1 MVASNLHV
9 VTHEEEGWAIKREG
23 SANPLSTHT
32 TQRDAI
38 NAALDV
44 AQDEETNVIVHRK
57 DGRIKEVKSYTDNNN
72 DDANTTSSTTPTRRV
87 TAVSPLASM
96 GSRIRWSAVL
106 AGFFVTVAS
115 SLALTALGVA
125 IALSLADV
133 VSADALRIFVGV
145 WVMLTLLAS
154 LFVGGIIISRM
165 TVGESDVFEP
175 SVYGTLLWALTFVVL
190 PLLPLANSNVG
201 FGSFYSPTQQSAPT
215 EQELTDSGLTTDE
228 AETVAQAA
236 NPQGTVASWVRGS
249 ATEVAWLSF
258 IAILVS
264 LAAAIGGAIL
274 GASMDEDHLL
284 ARKGTVRVSTT

>member
-57 DGRIKEVKSYTDNNN
+57 DGRIKEVKSYTDN
-72 DDANTTSSTTPTRRV
+72 DEPASSTTSPARRV
-87 TAVSPLASM
+87 AAVSPLASM

-133 VSADALRIFVGV
+133 MSADALRIFVGV

-154 LFVGGIIISRM
+154 LFVGGMIISRM
-165 TVGESDVFEP
+165 TVGESEVFEP
-175 SVYGTLLWALTFVVL
+175 SVYGVLLWALTFVVL
-190 PLLPLANSNVG
+190 PLLPMSNSNVG
-201 FGSFYSPTQQSAPT
+201 FGSFYSPTQESPPT
-215 EQELTDSGLTTDE
+215 QEELTDSGLTTDE

-249 ATEVAWLSF
+249 ATEIAWLSF
-258 IAILVS
+258 VAILVS

-274 GASMDEDHLL
+274 GASLDEDHLL
-284 ARKGTVRVSTT
+284 AQKRTVRASAA

>member
-57 DGRIKEVKSYTDNNN
+57 DGRIKEVKTYYDNSEEPVS
-72 DDANTTSSTTPTRRV
+72 TSSPAPAKRV
-87 TAVSPLASM
+87 AAVSPLASM
-96 GSRIRWSAVL
+96 GSRVRWGAVM

-125 IALSLADV
+125 LSLCLSNV
-133 VSADALRIFVGV
+133 MSGENLSIFAGV

-165 TVGESDVFEP
+165 TVGESEVMEP
-175 SVYGTLLWALTFVVL
+175 SVYGVLLWALTFVVL
-190 PLLPLANSNVG
+190 PLLPMTASNVG
-201 FGSFYSPTQQSAPT
+201 YGSFYTYSPSSRTTLPPT
-215 EQELTDSGLTTDE
+215 VEEGLTEEQADTMAATPNLEATMTDWMSG
-228 AETVAQAA
+228 
-236 NPQGTVASWVRGS
+236 N

-258 IAILVS
+258 VAILVS

-284 ARKGTVRVSTT
+284 AQKRTVRASAA